1 MRDVTHV
8 ARTSRPMSTH
18 VTSCATC
25 ETALRNVRSVGS
37 QGRETQRGEERFEAD
52 VSIAMEKFALS
63 RSGAVPARVRMRNAP
78 G

>member
-1 MRDVTHV
+1 MVDGAHSRQRWDADGIAKEALAQAESVV
-8 ARTSRPMSTH
+8 A
-18 VTSCATC
+18 
-25 ETALRNVRSVGS
+25 LS
-37 QGRETQRGEERFEAD
+37 QTPVAHASSQLEPFEAD